1 MQHVARR
8 SPETPGQGDRQSV
21 RPVFRL
27 FTRQPLAAKVP
38 EITALFWV
46 IKIATTAAGEAISD
60 ALSTGNKGVGAL
72 VEIGVFV
79 AALMAQFSTR
89 RYFAPAYWFLALAI
103 ATAGTGVS
111 DTMHLTFGIPYAV
124 TSLLWAVVLAVVFYL
139 WDRSEHTLSIHSITT
154 SRREKFYWATIFAT
168 FALGT
173 ALGDF
178 TATTLGLGYLA
189 SAIFFCVV
197 ILIPWI
203 GWFRFRM
210 NEIFAF
216 WFAYVVTRPI
226 GASFA
231 DYISKPKDTS
241 GLGFGDVET
250 AAVITLLVVIL
261 VAYTSLARFDIQSPD
276 SDPDADADAD
286 ADGDAGSEVAGGT

>member
-1 MQHVARR
+1 VQRVARLSPGTPR
-8 SPETPGQGDRQSV
+8 QGDPETV
-21 RPVFRL
+21 RSLFRL
-27 FTRQPLAAKVP
+27 FTQQPLAAKVP
-38 EITALFWV
+38 EITAMFWV
-46 IKIATTAAGEAISD
+46 IKILTTAAGEAVSD
-60 ALSTGNKGVGAL
+60 YLSTGNKGVGAL

-79 AALMAQFSTR
+79 AALIAQFSTR

-103 ATAGTGVS
+103 AIAGTGVS
-111 DTMHLTFGIPYAV
+111 DTMHLTFGIPFAG
-124 TSLLWAVVLAVVFYL
+124 TSLIWAVVLAGVFFL

-178 TATTLGLGYLA
+178 TASTLGLGYLA
-189 SAIFFCVV
+189 SALFFSVV

-203 GWFRFRM
+203 GWSRFRM

-231 DYISKPKDTS
+231 DYFSKPKNVS
-241 GLGFGDVET
+241 GLGLDDLKT
-250 AAVITLLVVIL
+250 AGIITLLVVVL
-261 VAYTSLARFDIQSPD
+261 VAYTTLTRFDIQSPD
-276 SDPDADADAD
+276 SRADSDP
-286 ADGDAGSEVAGGT
+286 GPEIAGGT